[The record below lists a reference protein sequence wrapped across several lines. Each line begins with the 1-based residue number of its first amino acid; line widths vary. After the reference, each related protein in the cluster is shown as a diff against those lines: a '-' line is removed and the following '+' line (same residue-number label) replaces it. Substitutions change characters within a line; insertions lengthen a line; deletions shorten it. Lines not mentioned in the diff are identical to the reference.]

1 MYGCESWTIKKAERR
16 RIDTFELC
24 CQRRLFESF
33 LDCKVIKPF
42 NPKGNESLIFIGGTD
57 AEAETPILQPP
68 DVKNWLTVKDPDA
81 GKDWRQEE
89 KGKTVDEMVGWHHR
103 FNGHKFEQAL
113 GVGEGQGSLACCNPW
128 GCKESDMTELPNWL
142 TLITENVTVCIWGQS
157 LKREW
162 WQWDLIQ
169 WPGIFIRGN

>member
-57 AEAETPILQPP
+57 AEAETPILWPP

-89 KGKTVDEMVGWHHR
+89 EGTTEDEVVGWQCWLD
-103 FNGHKFEQAL
+103 GHEFERAP
-113 GVGEGQGSLACCNPW
+113 GFCDGQGSLTCCSPW
-128 GCKESDMTELPNWL
+128 GRRVGHDWVTKLNW
-142 TLITENVTVCIWGQS
+142 VS
-157 LKREW
+157 S
-162 WQWDLIQ
+162 
-169 WPGIFIRGN
+169 